1 MGTLEESHRRKPHC
15 ADYLLERT
23 VDLIQAGQRSQ
34 AQQTLE
40 TVLEQYPLVKTADLI
55 DAIVHRDL
63 ADAASAQ
70 AAFER
75 YKAGYHQGS
84 SHLIPWA
91 SGMTLVELGF
101 PDLAL
106 ILLGDTAGQLATLQ
120 PESAR
125 SAANSYNQVGDQLY
139 LQGRLEDAQKVYQ
152 WSTEIAP
159 GIAAY
164 NQLAFIAYRS
174 AQFSKALILWEHSL
188 ELDNT
193 QADIHATIGQ
203 IALRHLGDQAKALRH
218 LDKVTQL
225 DPQLGVE
232 LADWV
237 AEAKATEPELNM
249 D

>member
-1 MGTLEESHRRKPHC
+1 
-15 ADYLLERT
+15 
-23 VDLIQAGQRSQ
+23 
-34 AQQTLE
+34 
-40 TVLEQYPLVKTADLI
+40 
-55 DAIVHRDL
+55 
-63 ADAASAQ
+63 
-70 AAFER
+70 
-75 YKAGYHQGS
+75 
-84 SHLIPWA
+84 
-91 SGMTLVELGF
+91 
-101 PDLAL
+101 
-106 ILLGDTAGQLATLQ
+106 Q

-203 IALRHLGDQAKALRH
+203 IALRYLGDQAKALRH
-218 LDKVTQL
+218 LDKVNQL